1 MVRCPPTNDVVPL
14 SPVIVYRLLF
24 SYLHFWVLTVISF
37 EKFAT
42 GFGIRYDV
50 VKIRPVVSQEIF
62 FAQQF
67 YLLSQWV
74 EQALCVTDDNG
85 FVVCAE
91 HFCREGVEKFV
102 DSPYSAGKGHE
113 YVASLD
119 EQPFTFTHAVGC
131 DEVGGLLTGSTHFG
145 DMPGDNAEYLASIVA
160 DFLSDNFHEASV
172 GSSVY

>member
-1 MVRCPPTNDVVPL
+1 MSCLYLRSLCTGCF
-14 SPVIVYRLLF
+14 F
-24 SYLHFWVLTVISF
+24 SYLRFWVLTVILF

-42 GFGIRYDV
+42 GFGVRYDV
-50 VKIRPVVSQEIF
+50 VNIRPVVPQEVF

-67 YLLSQWV
+67 YLLNQWV

-91 HFCREGVEKFV
+91 HFCREGIEKFV

-119 EQPFTFTHAVGC
+119 EQPFAFTHAFGC
-131 DEVGGLLTGSTHFG
+131 DEAGGLLTGSTHFG
-145 DMPGDNAEYLASIVA
+145 DVAGDNAEYLASIVA
-160 DFLSDNFHEASV
+160 DFLSDDFHEASV

>member
-1 MVRCPPTNDVVPL
+1 M
-14 SPVIVYRLLF
+14 
-24 SYLHFWVLTVISF
+24 
-37 EKFAT
+37 EAK
-42 GFGIRYDV
+42 YDV
-50 VKIRPVVSQEIF
+50 VKIRTVVSQEIF

-67 YLLSQWV
+67 YLLNQWV

-145 DMPGDNAEYLASIVA
+145 DMPGDDAEYLASIVG
-160 DFLSDNFHEASV
+160 LP
-172 GSSVY
+172 